1 MPKLK
6 KTTSVRLAS
15 HIIPERYTIKI
26 KPDLEKFTFEGEEE
40 ILIELLTVEK
50 NITIHSQELDIESAE
65 VIYNEEKLFAS
76 KIIYN
81 EKAETATFVF
91 KKNIPKGKI
100 KLHLVFRGILND
112 KLKGFYRSQYEID
125 GKKHHMATTQFEST
139 DARRAFPC
147 FDEPALKAV
156 FDVTLLIPKHT
167 IAISN
172 TLPISEI
179 ENENFREVTFAP
191 TPKMSTYL
199 LAFIVGQFEYLE
211 KKTKGG
217 VLVRVYTTPGKK
229 NQAAFALDFGLKT
242 LEFYEKYFDIKYPLK
257 TLDMIAIPDFSAGA
271 MENWGAITYRESRLL
286 IDEKHSSLIDKKNV
300 ALVIAHELAHQWFG
314 NLVTMEW
321 WTHLW
326 LNEGFASYIEY
337 LAVDKINP
345 GWNIWEDFSTY
356 EQGRALSLDAL
367 KNTHPIEIPVHHP
380 AEIAEIFDEVSY
392 SKGASVILMIANYLG
407 EKDFRDG
414 LRYYLKKHS
423 YKNTS
428 TIHLWQAFEKISGKP
443 VTKMM
448 KNWTNTAGYPIVQ
461 VKKVNG
467 KIITIQKRFFINENS
482 EKESKDTTK
491 WMLPLKIK
499 EKPFFTINQNAGG
512 FFITSYSEPLLE
524 QWKNA
529 LVQNKVPLL
538 DRAGFLRDCFHLNQR
553 GFMNTE
559 SFLSILKA
567 YENES
572 EYTVW
577 IEIAGC
583 LSSINNL
590 LTDKNTKE
598 KYRVF
603 AEKMTKMIMSK
614 IGFMPKKGEKP
625 EINLLRAIL
634 ISTTGKFGNQEII
647 EKSQKLFTDTINKKT
662 SITPDLRSSIY
673 GIVARNGGEKEY
685 KIFLDIYRKESL
697 HQEKNRIGYTL
708 GLFQNPKLVEKTLH
722 FSLSKEVRKQDS
734 IAILAYTLNPV
745 NKEIAWEFIK
755 NNWPVLKERYGSIGN
770 PLSNLIK
777 SLAVFNTQEKYNDI
791 KKFFKKNP
799 TPSSARAIEQTLE
812 KIDANIIWI
821 QRENKNIASFLDKNA
836 ML

>member
-1 MPKLK
+1 MPKPNK
-6 KTTSVRLAS
+6 ITSVRLVN

-26 KPDLEKFTFEGEEE
+26 RPDLEKFTFEGEEE
-40 ILIELLTVEK
+40 ILIELFAAEK
-50 NITIHSQELDIESAE
+50 NITIHSHELDIESAE
-65 VIYNEEKLFAS
+65 VIYGEKKLFAN
-76 KIIYN
+76 KITYN
-81 EKAETATFVF
+81 EKAETATFIF
-91 KKNIPKGKI
+91 KENIPKGKI
-100 KLHLVFRGILND
+100 KLRLVFRGILND
-112 KLKGFYRSQYEID
+112 RLKGFYRSQYEVD

-147 FDEPALKAV
+147 FDEPAFKAI

-179 ENENFREVTFAP
+179 ENESFREVTFAP

-199 LAFIVGQFEYLE
+199 LAFIVGQFEYVE

-229 NQAAFALDFGLKT
+229 NQAKFALDFGLKT

-286 IDEKHSSLIDKKNV
+286 VDEKHSSLIDKKNV

-345 GWNIWEDFSTY
+345 AWNIWEDFSTY

-367 KNTHPIEIPVHHP
+367 KNTHAIEIPVHHP
-380 AEIAEIFDEVSY
+380 TEIAEIFDEVSY

-428 TIHLWQAFEKISGKP
+428 TIHLWEAFEKISGRP

-448 KNWTNTAGYPIVQ
+448 KNWTNTAGYPVVE

-467 KIITIQKRFFINENS
+467 KIITKQKRFFINENS
-482 EKESKDTTK
+482 EKEAKDTTK

-499 EKPFFTINQNAGG
+499 EKPFFTVNQNAGG
-512 FFITSYSEPLLE
+512 FFITSYSEQLLE
-524 QWKNA
+524 QWKGA
-529 LVQNKVPLL
+529 LTKNKIPLL

-553 GFMNTE
+553 GVMNSET
-559 SFLSILKA
+559 FLSVLKA
-567 YENES
+567 YENET
-572 EYTVW
+572 EYMVW

-583 LSSINNL
+583 LNSINNL

-598 KYRVF
+598 KYRLF
-603 AEKMTKMIMSK
+603 AEKISK
-614 IGFMPKKGEKP
+614 EMLKKVGFIAKKGENEKT
-625 EINLLRAIL
+625 NLLRSIL
-634 ISTTGKFGNQEII
+634 ISMAGRFGNQEII
-647 EKSQKLFTDTINKKT
+647 EKSKKLFANATNKKAM
-662 SITPDLRSSIY
+662 IVPDLRSSIY
-673 GIVARNGGEKEY
+673 SIVARTGGEKEY
-685 KIFLDIYRKESL
+685 KILRAMYKNETL
-697 HQEKNRIGYTL
+697 HQEKNRISYTL
-708 GLFQNPKLVEKTLH
+708 GLFQNPTIVEKTVR
-722 FSLSKEVRKQDS
+722 FALSKEVRKQDS
-734 IAILAYTLNPV
+734 IAILAFTLNPV

-791 KKFFKKNP
+791 QKFFKKNP
-799 TPSSARAIEQTLE
+799 IPSSARAIEQTLE
-812 KIDANIIWI
+812 KIDTNIGWI
-821 QRENKNIASFLDKNA
+821 QRESKHIVSFLDKNA